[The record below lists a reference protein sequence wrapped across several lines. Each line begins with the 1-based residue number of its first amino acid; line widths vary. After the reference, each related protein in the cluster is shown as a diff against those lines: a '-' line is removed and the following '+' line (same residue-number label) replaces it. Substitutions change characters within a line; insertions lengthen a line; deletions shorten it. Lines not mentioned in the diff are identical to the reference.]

1 MATWETKTIKDIV
14 QGIEGNTFTLPV
26 IQRRLVWSEEKMEML
41 FDSLLKGN
49 SFGGIMVLE
58 EERGDEPLFAYRAF
72 SRSGE
77 EHASANLG
85 SLSQTMYLVIDGQQR
100 LQAFYM
106 GLKGKLN
113 DKTLY
118 FNLNSSPDDYEFRF
132 AYQPDELSNS
142 ETSDKGIVETKCW
155 YQAPALYDRLRR
167 VQDSEQ
173 VADEIT
179 QKLTIGPSEER
190 DRIRRNVNKFYN
202 VIFAANTIGLSSVTV
217 NRSQI
222 AAEKLRIVELF
233 RRLNDG
239 GTRLSSLDLVASV
252 FKGFDYRME
261 RFFKEMDAFADM
273 GLGQDEVIKLL
284 FILQDEHAKE
294 VTDVV
299 QADADFALANQERLK
314 QTLTAVRQFL
324 HHAQLQ
330 NYYATRNRSV
340 IPLYVVAYHIFH
352 QSAETAVLPR
362 LYDNFD
368 ANNLDFLSLKRWLSL
383 SLLNHV
389 FSRGSGWIPYRT
401 GIRKIM
407 GLMKQYKGDPFPVEP
422 LLQMYQQHPLRFSAD
437 LTVEQLDGWD
447 GAFVQYLIY
456 NGNLPANRD
465 VDHIHPRY
473 QLGDRY
479 PHDMVN
485 STANYQLLDA
495 NTNRHE
501 KRAKPLAEWIKIG
514 VADRESYLNRH
525 LIPADP
531 ILWETEHFGAFIEA
545 RAAQITTKVRA
556 YVPDA
561 SVIPLA
567 ETPVSE
573 DQALAASA
581 DGEIFCFDLVALRA
595 QLPAELAAHSILD
608 DKTSWLEIFKAW
620 GVGRRWYG
628 SYRRALAQLGI
639 HTVADLA
646 LVIMS
651 AGIELWWHNKDGRH
665 MYRFAHAGS
674 NDEPM
679 AMPTDKFGVYG
690 WHIAHE
696 ELQKRG
702 FDWSNFLV

>member
-14 QGIEGNTFTLPV
+14 QGIEGNAFTLPV

-58 EERGDEPLFAYRAF
+58 EERDDEPLFAYRAF
-72 SRSGE
+72 SRFGE
-77 EHASANLG
+77 EHASANPG
-85 SLSQTMYLVIDGQQR
+85 RLSQTMYLVIDGQQR

-106 GLKGKLN
+106 GLKGKFN

-118 FNLNSSPDDYEFRF
+118 FNLNSPLDDYEFRF
-132 AYQPDELSNS
+132 AYQPDGLSIS
-142 ETSDKGIVETKCW
+142 EMSDDGTVESKRW
-155 YQAPALYDRLRR
+155 YQVPSLYDRLRR

-179 QKLTIGPSEER
+179 GKLNSGHPEER
-190 DRIRRNVNKFYN
+190 DRIRRNINKFYN

-261 RFFKEMDAFADM
+261 RFFKEMDAFGNV
-273 GLGQDEVIKLL
+273 GLGQDEIIKLL

-299 QADADFALANQERLK
+299 QADADFALANQERLG

-324 HHAQLQ
+324 RHAQLH
-330 NYYATRNRSV
+330 NYYVTGNRSV
-340 IPLYVVAYHIFH
+340 IPLYFIAYHIFH
-352 QSAETAVLPR
+352 QEKETAVLSR

-368 ANNLDFLSLKRWLSL
+368 ANNPDFLSLKRWLSL

-401 GIRKIM
+401 GIRKM
-407 GLMKQYKGDPFPVEP
+407 LGLMKQYKGQRFPVEP
-422 LLQMYQQHPLRFSAD
+422 LLQMYQQHPLRFSAE
-437 LTVEQLDGWD
+437 LTVEQLNEWD
-447 GAFVQYLIY
+447 GTFVQYLIY
-456 NGNLPANRD
+456 DGHLPANRD
-465 VDHIHPRY
+465 VDHIHPRHL
-473 QLGDRY
+473 LGNHY
-479 PHDMVN
+479 PHQMVN

-495 NTNRHE
+495 STNRND
-501 KRAKPLAEWIKIG
+501 KRAKPLAQWIATGI
-514 VADRESYLNRH
+514 ADRERYLSRH

-531 ILWETEHFGAFIEA
+531 ELWETEHFEKFIAA
-545 RAAQITTKVRA
+545 RSAQIVAKIQA

-561 SVIPLA
+561 SVIPA
-567 ETPVSE
+567 MAPNAPTYTQVSSPVSNDNFRFDIAVLRERLPPELVDHPILE
-573 DQALAASA
+573 DT
-581 DGEIFCFDLVALRA
+581 
-595 QLPAELAAHSILD
+595 
-608 DKTSWLEIFKAW
+608 TSWFEIYKATW
-620 GVGRRWYG
+620 AGPQWAGRFSNELKRI
-628 SYRRALAQLGI
+628 GI
-639 HTVADLA
+639 YTVADLA
-646 LVIMS
+646 LMIMALGLYS
-651 AGIELWWHNKDGRH
+651 SPTSYGKIYYFVDVGLNSEPIQVNHRN
-665 MYRFAHAGS
+665 FGS
-674 NDEPM
+674 NAWLLGLE
-679 AMPTDKFGVYG
+679 AL
-690 WHIAHE
+690 E
-696 ELQKRG
+696 KRG
-702 FDWSNFLV
+702 FNWLTFLYD